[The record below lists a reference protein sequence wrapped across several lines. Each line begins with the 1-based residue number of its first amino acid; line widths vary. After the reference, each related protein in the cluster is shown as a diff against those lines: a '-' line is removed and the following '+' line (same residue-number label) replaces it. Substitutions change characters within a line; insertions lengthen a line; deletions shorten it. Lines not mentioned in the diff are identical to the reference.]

1 MIQMIRETR
10 VIETIPKQSAL
21 SLRRLL
27 ARHMART
34 AGKTVMSPENSRQ
47 IARKRMDA
55 GADRL
60 PTPDDVR
67 IQKTE
72 ISGLSALTFTPDERR
87 PGLLLFLHGGGY
99 CLGSA
104 KSHRPL
110 VTRLA
115 KALRINAVSVDY
127 RLAPEHV
134 FPCAVEDGT
143 AALNWAMGHSDGP
156 VLIAGDSAGGGLT
169 LASLLRQREQG
180 RPLPQ
185 GVYLI
190 SPWTDLTASG
200 DSAKT
205 RAKAD
210 PMLKPEWLA
219 SGAELYLE
227 NTPADT
233 PEASPLFADLSGLPP
248 MFIQTGDDEI
258 LRDDSIRF
266 AQKLEQA
273 GVPVQCEIWKA
284 LWHDF
289 PLFAPLLPEADL
301 ALERLTDWAEPILS
315 AD

>member
-1 MIQMIRETR
+1 MNGESS
-10 VIETIPKQSAL
+10 VIETVAKQGTL

-34 AGKTVMSPENSRQ
+34 AGKTVMSPENPRQ

-60 PTPDDVR
+60 PTPDDIR
-67 IQKTE
+67 IEQIE
-72 ISGLSALTFTPDERR
+72 VSGLSALSFTPAEVR

-110 VTRLA
+110 VTRLSR
-115 KALRINAVSVDY
+115 ALRIKAVSVDY

-134 FPCAVEDGT
+134 FPCAVDDGN
-143 AALNWAMGHSDGP
+143 AALNWAMSQSDGP

-190 SPWTDLTASG
+190 SPWTDLTGSG
-200 DSAKT
+200 DSTKT

-210 PMLKPEWLA
+210 PMLKPDWLTT
-219 SGAELYLE
+219 GAQLYLE
-227 NTPADT
+227 DTPADT

-273 GVPVQCEIWKA
+273 GVPVHCEIWTA

-301 ALERLTDWAEPILS
+301 ALERLKDWAEPILA

>member
-1 MIQMIRETR
+1 MNGESS
-10 VIETIPKQSAL
+10 VIETVAKQGTM

-34 AGKTVMSPENSRQ
+34 AGKTVMSPENPRQ

-60 PTPDDVR
+60 PTPDDIR
-67 IQKTE
+67 IEQIE
-72 ISGLSALTFTPDERR
+72 ASGLSALSFTPDEVR

-110 VTRLA
+110 VTRLS
-115 KALRINAVSVDY
+115 KALSIKAVSVDY

-134 FPCAVEDGT
+134 FPCAVDDGVT
-143 AALNWAMGHSDGP
+143 ALNWAMSQSDGP

-190 SPWTDLTASG
+190 SPWTDLTGSG
-200 DSAKT
+200 DSIKS
-205 RAKAD
+205 RAAAD
-210 PMLKPEWLA
+210 PMLKPDWLTT
-219 SGAELYLE
+219 GAQLYLE
-227 NTPADT
+227 DTPSDT
-233 PEASPLFADLSGLPP
+233 PEASPLFADLAGLPP

-273 GVPVQCEIWKA
+273 GVPVHCEIWTA

-301 ALERLTDWAEPILS
+301 ALERLTNWAEPILS
-315 AD
+315 GR

>member
-1 MIQMIRETR
+1 MNGESS
-10 VIETIPKQSAL
+10 VIETVAKQGTL

-34 AGKTVMSPENSRQ
+34 AGKTVMSPENPRQ

-60 PTPDDVR
+60 PTPDDIR
-67 IQKTE
+67 IE
-72 ISGLSALTFTPDERR
+72 HIEVSGLSALSFTPDEVR

-110 VTRLA
+110 VTRLS
-115 KALRINAVSVDY
+115 KALRIKAVSVDY

-134 FPCAVEDGT
+134 FPCAVDDGVT
-143 AALNWAMGHSDGP
+143 ALNWAMSQSDGP

-190 SPWTDLTASG
+190 SPWTDLTGSG
-200 DSAKT
+200 DSIKS
-205 RAKAD
+205 RAAAD
-210 PMLKPEWLA
+210 PMLKPDWLTT
-219 SGAELYLE
+219 GAQLYLE
-227 NTPADT
+227 DTPSDT
-233 PEASPLFADLSGLPP
+233 PEASPLFADLAGLPP

-273 GVPVQCEIWKA
+273 GVPVHCEIWTA

-301 ALERLTDWAEPILS
+301 ALERLTNWAEPILLGR
-315 AD
+315 

>member
-1 MIQMIRETR
+1 M
-10 VIETIPKQSAL
+10 IETVAKQGAL

-34 AGKTVMSPENSRQ
+34 AGKTVMSPENPRQ

-60 PTPDDVR
+60 PTPDNVR
-67 IQKTE
+67 IEKTE
-72 ISGLSALTFTPDERR
+72 IAGLSALTFTPDDLR

-99 CLGSA
+99 SLGSA

-115 KALRINAVSVDY
+115 KALRIKAVSVDY

-134 FPCAVEDGT
+134 FPCAVDDGA
-143 AALNWAMGHSDGP
+143 AALNWAMSHTDGP
-156 VLIAGDSAGGGLT
+156 VLISGDSAGGGLA
-169 LASLLRQREQG
+169 LASLLRQRDQD

-185 GVYLI
+185 GAYLI
-190 SPWTDLTASG
+190 SPWTDLTGSG
-200 DSAKT
+200 ESIQS
-205 RAKAD
+205 RANAD
-210 PMLKPEWLA
+210 PMLKPDWLA
-219 SGAELYLE
+219 IGAQLYLE
-227 NTPADT
+227 DTPADT
-233 PEASPLFADLSGLPP
+233 PEASPLFANLAGLPP
-248 MFIQTGDDEI
+248 MLIQTGDDEI

-266 AQKLEQA
+266 AEKLEQA
-273 GVPVQCEIWKA
+273 SVPVQCEIWKA

-301 ALERLTDWAEPILS
+301 ALERVTAWAEPILS
-315 AD
+315 SD

>member
-1 MIQMIRETR
+1 M
-10 VIETIPKQSAL
+10 IETVAKHSAL

-34 AGKTVMSPENSRQ
+34 AGKTVMSPENPRQ

-60 PTPDDVR
+60 PTPDDIR
-67 IQKTE
+67 IDKTE
-72 ISGLSALTFTPDERR
+72 IVGLSALTFTPDDRR
-87 PGLLLFLHGGGY
+87 PGLLVFLHGGGY
-99 CLGSA
+99 CLGSS

-115 KALRINAVSVDY
+115 KALRIKAVSVDY

-143 AALNWAMGHSDGP
+143 AALNWAMSHSDGP
-156 VLIAGDSAGGGLT
+156 VLIAGDSAGGGLS

-200 DSAKT
+200 DSTRT

-210 PMLKPEWLA
+210 PMLKPDFLA
-219 SGAELYLE
+219 AGAKLYLE
-227 NTPADT
+227 DTPADT
-233 PEASPLFADLSGLPP
+233 PEASPLFADLAGLPP

-258 LRDDSIRF
+258 LRDDSIRL

-273 GVPVQCEIWKA
+273 GVPVHCEIWEA

-301 ALERLTDWAEPILS
+301 ALERLKSWAEPILS
-315 AD
+315 SD

>member
-1 MIQMIRETR
+1 MERS
-10 VIETIPKQSAL
+10 VIERVPKQSAV
-21 SLRRLL
+21 SIRRLL

-34 AGKTVMSPENSRQ
+34 AGKTVMSPENPRQ

-60 PTPDDVR
+60 PTPDDVK
-67 IQKTE
+67 IESTTLA
-72 ISGLSALTFTPDERR
+72 GLNALSFTPDDHR

-99 CLGSA
+99 CLGSS

-115 KALRINAVSVDY
+115 KALKIKAISVDY

-143 AALNWAMGHSDGP
+143 SALNWAMSHSDGP
-156 VLIAGDSAGGGLT
+156 VLIAGDSAGGGLA
-169 LASLLRQREQG
+169 LASMLRQREQG
-180 RPLPQ
+180 RPMPQ

-190 SPWTDLTASG
+190 SPWTDMTASG
-200 DSAKT
+200 ESTRT
-205 RAKAD
+205 RAKSD
-210 PMLKPEWLA
+210 PMLKPDWLMA
-219 SGAELYLE
+219 GAALYLE
-227 NTPADT
+227 DTPADT
-233 PEASPLFADLSGLPP
+233 PEASPLFAELTGFPP
-248 MFIQTGDDEI
+248 VFIQTGDAEI

-266 AQKLEQA
+266 AEKLEQA
-273 GVPVQCEIWKA
+273 GVPVQCEIWET

-289 PLFAPLLPEADL
+289 PLFAPLLPEADM
-301 ALERLTDWAEPILS
+301 ALERLTQWAEPILTAS

>member
-1 MIQMIRETR
+1 
-10 VIETIPKQSAL
+10 VIETVAKQSPI

-34 AGKTVMSPENSRQ
+34 AGKTVMSPENPRQ
-47 IARKRMDA
+47 IAGKRMDA
-55 GADRL
+55 GADRV
-60 PTPDDVR
+60 PTPVFIR
-67 IQKTE
+67 TATTE
-72 ISGLSALTFTPDERR
+72 ISGLSALTFTPDEVR

-99 CLGSA
+99 CLGSS

-110 VTRLA
+110 VTRLS
-115 KALRINAVSVDY
+115 KALRIKAVSVDY

-134 FPCAVEDGT
+134 FPCAVDDGA
-143 AALNWAMGHSDGP
+143 AALNWAMSHSDGP
-156 VLIAGDSAGGGLT
+156 VLIAGDSAGGGLS

-180 RPLPQ
+180 RSLPQ

-200 DSAKT
+200 DSIKS
-205 RAKAD
+205 RAGSD
-210 PMLKPEWLA
+210 PMLKPDWLMA
-219 SGAELYLE
+219 GAQLYLE
-227 NTPADT
+227 DTPADT
-233 PEASPLFADLSGLPP
+233 PEASPLFADLAGLPP

-258 LRDDSIRF
+258 LRDDSIRL

-273 GVPVQCEIWKA
+273 GVPVHCEIWTA

-301 ALERLTDWAEPILS
+301 ALERLKNWAEPILS
-315 AD
+315 GR

>member
-1 MIQMIRETR
+1 MNGESS
-10 VIETIPKQSAL
+10 VIETVAKQGTL

-34 AGKTVMSPENSRQ
+34 AGKTVMSPENPRQ

-60 PTPDDVR
+60 PTPDDIR
-67 IQKTE
+67 IEQIE
-72 ISGLSALTFTPDERR
+72 VSGLSALSFTPDEVR

-110 VTRLA
+110 VTRLS
-115 KALRINAVSVDY
+115 KALRIKAVSVDY

-134 FPCAVEDGT
+134 FPCAVDDGVT
-143 AALNWAMGHSDGP
+143 ALNWAMSQSDGP

-190 SPWTDLTASG
+190 SPWTDLTGSG
-200 DSAKT
+200 DSIKS
-205 RAKAD
+205 RAAAD
-210 PMLKPEWLA
+210 PMLKPDWLTT
-219 SGAELYLE
+219 GAQLYLE
-227 NTPADT
+227 DTPADT
-233 PEASPLFADLSGLPP
+233 PEASPLFADLAGLPP

-273 GVPVQCEIWKA
+273 GVPVHCEIWTA

-301 ALERLTDWAEPILS
+301 ALERLTNWAEPILS
-315 AD
+315 GR

>member
-1 MIQMIRETR
+1 MIER
-10 VIETIPKQSAL
+10 VPKQSAV
-21 SLRRLL
+21 SIRRLL

-34 AGKTVMSPENSRQ
+34 AGKTVMSPDNPRQ

-60 PTPDDVR
+60 PTPDDVK
-67 IQKTE
+67 IESTTLA
-72 ISGLSALTFTPDERR
+72 GVNALSFTPDDHR

-99 CLGSA
+99 CLGSP

-115 KALRINAVSVDY
+115 KALKIKAVSVDY

-134 FPCAVEDGT
+134 FPCAVEDGCS
-143 AALNWAMGHSDGP
+143 ALNWAMSHSDGP
-156 VLIAGDSAGGGLT
+156 VLIAGDSAGGGLA
-169 LASLLRQREQG
+169 LASILRQREHG

-200 DSAKT
+200 ESTRT
-205 RAKAD
+205 RAKSD
-210 PMLKPEWLA
+210 PMLKPDWLA
-219 SGAELYLE
+219 TGAALYLDT
-227 NTPADT
+227 TPADT
-233 PEASPLFADLSGLPP
+233 PEASPLFADLKGFPP
-248 MFIQTGDDEI
+248 VFIQTGDAEI

-266 AQKLEQA
+266 AEKLEQA
-273 GVPVQCEIWKA
+273 GVPVQCEIWDA

-289 PLFAPLLPEADL
+289 PLFAPLLPEADM
-301 ALERLTDWAEPILS
+301 ALERLTQWAEPILATS
-315 AD
+315 SD

>member
-1 MIQMIRETR
+1 MIGESS
-10 VIETIPKQSAL
+10 VIETVAKQGTL

-34 AGKTVMSPENSRQ
+34 AGKTVMSPENPRQ

-60 PTPDDVR
+60 PTPDDIR
-67 IQKTE
+67 IEQIE
-72 ISGLSALTFTPDERR
+72 VSGLSALSFTPDEVR

-110 VTRLA
+110 VTRLS
-115 KALRINAVSVDY
+115 KALRIKAVSVDY
-127 RLAPEHV
+127 RLAPEHI
-134 FPCAVEDGT
+134 FPCAVDDGVT
-143 AALNWAMGHSDGP
+143 ALNWAMSQSDGP

-190 SPWTDLTASG
+190 SPWTDLTGSG
-200 DSAKT
+200 DSIKS
-205 RAKAD
+205 RAAAD
-210 PMLKPEWLA
+210 PMLKPDWLTT
-219 SGAELYLE
+219 GAQLYLE
-227 NTPADT
+227 DTPADT
-233 PEASPLFADLSGLPP
+233 PEASPLFADLAGLPP

-273 GVPVQCEIWKA
+273 GVPVHCEIWTA

-301 ALERLTDWAEPILS
+301 ALERLTNWAEPILS
-315 AD
+315 GR

>member
-1 MIQMIRETR
+1 M
-10 VIETIPKQSAL
+10 IETVAKQGAL
-21 SLRRLL
+21 SLRRVL

-34 AGKTVMSPENSRQ
+34 AGKTVMSPENPRQ

-60 PTPDDVR
+60 PTPDDIR
-67 IQKTE
+67 IETTE
-72 ISGLSALTFTPDERR
+72 ISGLSALTFTPDDVR

-99 CLGSA
+99 CLGSS

-110 VTRLA
+110 VTRLSN
-115 KALRINAVSVDY
+115 ALRIKAVSVDY

-134 FPCAVEDGT
+134 FPCAVDDGN
-143 AALNWAMGHSDGP
+143 AALNWAMSHSDGP
-156 VLIAGDSAGGGLT
+156 VLIAGDSAGGGLA

-180 RPLPQ
+180 RALPQ

-200 DSAKT
+200 DSTKSCAS
-205 RAKAD
+205 AD
-210 PMLKPEWLA
+210 PMLKPDWLA
-219 SGAELYLE
+219 AGAKLYLE
-227 NTPADT
+227 DTPAET
-233 PEASPLFADLSGLPP
+233 PEASPLFADLAGLPP
-248 MFIQTGDDEI
+248 MFIQTGEDEI
-258 LRDDSIRF
+258 LRDDSIRL

-273 GVPVQCEIWKA
+273 GVPVHCEIWKA

-301 ALERLTDWAEPILS
+301 ALERLKNWAEPILS
-315 AD
+315 AR

>member
-1 MIQMIRETR
+1 M
-10 VIETIPKQSAL
+10 IETVAKRNAL

-34 AGKTVMSPENSRQ
+34 AGKTVMSPENPRQ

-67 IQKTE
+67 IEQTE
-72 ISGLSALTFTPDERR
+72 ISGLSALTFTPDDVR

-99 CLGSA
+99 CLGSS

-110 VTRLA
+110 VTRLS
-115 KALRINAVSVDY
+115 KALRIKAVSVDY

-134 FPCAVEDGT
+134 FPCAVDDGN
-143 AALNWAMGHSDGP
+143 AALNWAMSHSDGP
-156 VLIAGDSAGGGLT
+156 VLIAGDSAGGGLA

-200 DSAKT
+200 DSTKS
-205 RAKAD
+205 RASAD
-210 PMLKPEWLA
+210 PMLKPDWLA
-219 SGAELYLE
+219 TGAKLYLE
-227 NTPADT
+227 DTPADT
-233 PEASPLFADLSGLPP
+233 PEASPLFADLTGLPP

-258 LRDDSIRF
+258 LRDDSIRL

-301 ALERLTDWAEPILS
+301 ALERLKTWAEPILS

>member
-1 MIQMIRETR
+1 MNGESS
-10 VIETIPKQSAL
+10 VIETVAKQGTL

-34 AGKTVMSPENSRQ
+34 AGKTVMSPENPRQ

-60 PTPDDVR
+60 PTPDDIR
-67 IQKTE
+67 IE
-72 ISGLSALTFTPDERR
+72 HIEVSGLSALSFTPDEVR

-110 VTRLA
+110 VTRLS
-115 KALRINAVSVDY
+115 KALRIKAVSVDY

-134 FPCAVEDGT
+134 FPCAVDDGVT
-143 AALNWAMGHSDGP
+143 ALNWAMSQSDGP

-190 SPWTDLTASG
+190 SPWTDLTGSG
-200 DSAKT
+200 DSIKS
-205 RAKAD
+205 RAAAD
-210 PMLKPEWLA
+210 PMLKPDWLTT
-219 SGAELYLE
+219 GAQLYLE
-227 NTPADT
+227 DTPADT
-233 PEASPLFADLSGLPP
+233 PEASPLFADLAGLPP

-266 AQKLEQA
+266 AQKLEQE
-273 GVPVQCEIWKA
+273 GVPVHCEIWTA

-301 ALERLTDWAEPILS
+301 ALERLTNWAEPILS
-315 AD
+315 GR

>member
-1 MIQMIRETR
+1 MNGESS
-10 VIETIPKQSAL
+10 VIETVAKQGTL

-34 AGKTVMSPENSRQ
+34 AGKTVMSPENPRQ

-60 PTPDDVR
+60 PTPDDIR
-67 IQKTE
+67 IEQIE
-72 ISGLSALTFTPDERR
+72 VSGLNALSFTPDEVR

-110 VTRLA
+110 VTRLS
-115 KALRINAVSVDY
+115 KALRIKAVSVDY

-134 FPCAVEDGT
+134 FPCAVDDGVT
-143 AALNWAMGHSDGP
+143 ALNWAMSQSDGP

-190 SPWTDLTASG
+190 SPWTDLTGSG
-200 DSAKT
+200 DSIKS
-205 RAKAD
+205 RAAAD
-210 PMLKPEWLA
+210 PMLKPDWLTT
-219 SGAELYLE
+219 GAQLYLE
-227 NTPADT
+227 DTPADT
-233 PEASPLFADLSGLPP
+233 PEASPLFADLAGLPP

-273 GVPVQCEIWKA
+273 GVPVHCEIWTA

-301 ALERLTDWAEPILS
+301 ALERLTNWAEPILS
-315 AD
+315 GR

>member
-1 MIQMIRETR
+1 
-10 VIETIPKQSAL
+10 VIETVAKQSPI

-34 AGKTVMSPENSRQ
+34 AGKTVMSPENPRQ

-60 PTPDDVR
+60 PTPDDIR
-67 IQKTE
+67 IETTE
-72 ISGLSALTFTPDERR
+72 ISGLSALTFTPDEVR

-99 CLGSA
+99 CLGSS

-110 VTRLA
+110 VTRLS
-115 KALRINAVSVDY
+115 KALRIKAVSVDY

-134 FPCAVEDGT
+134 FPCAVDDGA
-143 AALNWAMGHSDGP
+143 AALNWAMSHSDGP
-156 VLIAGDSAGGGLT
+156 VLIAGDSAGGGLS

-180 RPLPQ
+180 RSLPQ

-200 DSAKT
+200 DSIKS
-205 RAKAD
+205 RAGSD
-210 PMLKPEWLA
+210 PMLKPDWLMA
-219 SGAELYLE
+219 GAQLYLE
-227 NTPADT
+227 DTPADT
-233 PEASPLFADLSGLPP
+233 PEASPLFADLAGLPP

-258 LRDDSIRF
+258 LRDDSIRL

-273 GVPVQCEIWKA
+273 GVPVHCEIWTA

-301 ALERLTDWAEPILS
+301 ALERLKNWAEPILS
-315 AD
+315 GR

>member
-1 MIQMIRETR
+1 MERS
-10 VIETIPKQSAL
+10 VIERVPKQSAV
-21 SLRRLL
+21 SIRRLL

-34 AGKTVMSPENSRQ
+34 AGKTVMSPENPRQ

-60 PTPDDVR
+60 PTPDD
-67 IQKTE
+67 IKIESTTLA
-72 ISGLSALTFTPDERR
+72 GLNALSFTPDDHR

-99 CLGSA
+99 CLGSP

-115 KALRINAVSVDY
+115 KALKIKAVSVDY

-143 AALNWAMGHSDGP
+143 SALNWAMSHSDGP
-156 VLIAGDSAGGGLT
+156 VLIAGDSAGGGLA
-169 LASLLRQREQG
+169 LASILRQREQG

-190 SPWTDLTASG
+190 SPWTDMTASG
-200 DSAKT
+200 ESTRT
-205 RAKAD
+205 RAKSD
-210 PMLKPEWLA
+210 PMLKPDWLMA
-219 SGAELYLE
+219 GAALYLE
-227 NTPADT
+227 DTPADT
-233 PEASPLFADLSGLPP
+233 PEASPLFAELTGFPP
-248 MFIQTGDDEI
+248 VFIQTGDAEI

-266 AQKLEQA
+266 AEKLEQA
-273 GVPVQCEIWKA
+273 GVPVQCEIWEA

-289 PLFAPLLPEADL
+289 PLFAPLLPEADM
-301 ALERLTDWAEPILS
+301 ALERLTQWAEPILTAS

>member
-1 MIQMIRETR
+1 MIER
-10 VIETIPKQSAL
+10 VPKQSAV
-21 SLRRLL
+21 SIRRLL

-34 AGKTVMSPENSRQ
+34 AGKTVMSPENPRQ

-60 PTPDDVR
+60 PTPDDVK
-67 IQKTE
+67 IESTTLA
-72 ISGLSALTFTPDERR
+72 GLNALSFTPDDHR

-99 CLGSA
+99 CLGSS

-115 KALRINAVSVDY
+115 KALKIKAISVDY

-143 AALNWAMGHSDGP
+143 SALNWAMSHSDGP
-156 VLIAGDSAGGGLT
+156 VLIAGDSAGGGLA
-169 LASLLRQREQG
+169 LASMLRQREQG
-180 RPLPQ
+180 RPMPQ

-190 SPWTDLTASG
+190 SPWTDMTASG
-200 DSAKT
+200 ESTRT
-205 RAKAD
+205 RAKSD
-210 PMLKPEWLA
+210 PMLKPDWLMA
-219 SGAELYLE
+219 GAALYLE
-227 NTPADT
+227 DTPADT
-233 PEASPLFADLSGLPP
+233 PEASPLFAELTGFPP
-248 MFIQTGDDEI
+248 VFIQTGDAEI

-266 AQKLEQA
+266 AEKLEQA
-273 GVPVQCEIWKA
+273 GVPVQCEIWET

-289 PLFAPLLPEADL
+289 PLFAPLLPEADM
-301 ALERLTDWAEPILS
+301 ALERLTQWAEPILTAS

>member
-1 MIQMIRETR
+1 
-10 VIETIPKQSAL
+10 VIETIPKQGAL

-34 AGKTVMSPENSRQ
+34 TGKTVMSPENSRQ

-72 ISGLSALTFTPDERR
+72 ISGLSVLTFTPDERR

>member
-1 MIQMIRETR
+1 M
-10 VIETIPKQSAL
+10 IETIAKQGAL
-21 SLRRLL
+21 SPRRLL

-34 AGKTVMSPENSRQ
+34 AGKTVMSPENPRQ
-47 IARKRMDA
+47 ISRKRMDA

-60 PTPDDVR
+60 PKPDGIV
-67 IQKTE
+67 IEKTE
-72 ISGLSALTFTPDERR
+72 ISGLSALSFTPDDRR

-99 CLGSA
+99 SLGSA

-115 KALRINAVSVDY
+115 MALRIKAVSVDY

-134 FPCAVEDGT
+134 FPCAVDDGA

-156 VLIAGDSAGGGLT
+156 VLISGDSAGGGLS
-169 LASLLRQREQG
+169 LASLLRQRDQG

-185 GVYLI
+185 GAYLI
-190 SPWTDLTASG
+190 SPWTDLTGSG
-200 DSAKT
+200 EST
-205 RAKAD
+205 RSRAKVD
-210 PMLKPEWLA
+210 PMLKPDWLA
-219 SGAELYLE
+219 IGAQLYLE
-227 NTPADT
+227 DTPADT

-266 AQKLEQA
+266 ARKLEEA

-289 PLFAPLLPEADL
+289 PLFAPLLPEADV
-301 ALERLTDWAEPILS
+301 ALEHVKAWAEPILS

>member
-1 MIQMIRETR
+1 MNGESS
-10 VIETIPKQSAL
+10 VIETVAKQGTL

-34 AGKTVMSPENSRQ
+34 AGKTVMSPENPRQ

-60 PTPDDVR
+60 PTPDDIR
-67 IQKTE
+67 IEQIE
-72 ISGLSALTFTPDERR
+72 VSGLSALSFTPDEVR

-110 VTRLA
+110 VTRLS
-115 KALRINAVSVDY
+115 KALRIKAVSVDY

-134 FPCAVEDGT
+134 FPCAVDDGVT
-143 AALNWAMGHSDGP
+143 ALNWAMGQSDGP

-190 SPWTDLTASG
+190 SPWTDLTGSG
-200 DSAKT
+200 DSIKS
-205 RAKAD
+205 RAAAD
-210 PMLKPEWLA
+210 PMLKPDWLTT
-219 SGAELYLE
+219 GAQLYLE
-227 NTPADT
+227 DTPADT
-233 PEASPLFADLSGLPP
+233 PEASPLFADLAGLPP

-273 GVPVQCEIWKA
+273 GVPVHCEIWTA

-301 ALERLTDWAEPILS
+301 ALERLTNWAEPILS
-315 AD
+315 GR

>member
-1 MIQMIRETR
+1 MIER
-10 VIETIPKQSAL
+10 VSKKGAV

-34 AGKTVMSPENSRQ
+34 AGKTVMSPENPRQ

-60 PTPDDVR
+60 PTPDDVK
-67 IQKTE
+67 IESTTLA
-72 ISGLSALTFTPDERR
+72 GLNALSFTPDEHR

-99 CLGSA
+99 CLGSS

-115 KALRINAVSVDY
+115 KALKIKAVSVDY

-134 FPCAVEDGT
+134 FPCAVDDGA
-143 AALNWAMGHSDGP
+143 AALNWSMAHSDGP
-156 VLIAGDSAGGGLT
+156 VLIAGDSAGGGLA
-169 LASLLRQREQG
+169 LASVLRQREQG
-180 RPLPQ
+180 GPMPQ

-200 DSAKT
+200 DSTKT

-210 PMLKPEWLA
+210 PMLKPDWLA
-219 SGAELYLE
+219 TGAALYLDT
-227 NTPADT
+227 TPADT
-233 PEASPLFADLSGLPP
+233 PEASPLFADLTGFPP
-248 MFIQTGDDEI
+248 VFIQTGDAEI

-266 AQKLEQA
+266 AEKLEQA
-273 GVPVQCEIWKA
+273 GIPVQCEIWDA

-289 PLFAPLLPEADL
+289 PLFAPLLPEADM
-301 ALERLTDWAEPILS
+301 ALERLTQWAEPILTS
-315 AD
+315 PAD

>member
-1 MIQMIRETR
+1 MNGESS
-10 VIETIPKQSAL
+10 VIETVAKQGTF

-34 AGKTVMSPENSRQ
+34 AGKTVMSPENPRQ

-60 PTPDDVR
+60 PTPDDIR
-67 IQKTE
+67 IEQIE
-72 ISGLSALTFTPDERR
+72 VSGLSALSFTPDEVR

-104 KSHRPL
+104 KSYRPL
-110 VTRLA
+110 VTRLS
-115 KALRINAVSVDY
+115 KALRIKAVSVDY

-134 FPCAVEDGT
+134 FPCAVDDGVT
-143 AALNWAMGHSDGP
+143 ALNWAMSQSDGP

-169 LASLLRQREQG
+169 LASLLRQREHG

-190 SPWTDLTASG
+190 SPWTDLTGSG
-200 DSAKT
+200 DSTKT

-210 PMLKPEWLA
+210 PMLKPDWLTT
-219 SGAELYLE
+219 GAKLYLE
-227 NTPADT
+227 DTPADT
-233 PEASPLFADLSGLPP
+233 PEASPLFADLAGLPP

-266 AQKLEQA
+266 AEKLEQA
-273 GVPVQCEIWKA
+273 GVPVQCEIWTA

-301 ALERLTDWAEPILS
+301 ALERLTNWAEPILS
-315 AD
+315 GR

>member
-1 MIQMIRETR
+1 MNGESS
-10 VIETIPKQSAL
+10 VIETVAKQGSL

-34 AGKTVMSPENSRQ
+34 AGKTVMSPENPRQ

-60 PTPDDVR
+60 PTPDDIR
-67 IQKTE
+67 IEQIE
-72 ISGLSALTFTPDERR
+72 VSGLSALSFTPAEVR

-104 KSHRPL
+104 NSHRPL
-110 VTRLA
+110 VTRLS
-115 KALRINAVSVDY
+115 KALRIKAISVDY

-134 FPCAVEDGT
+134 FPCAVDDGN
-143 AALNWAMGHSDGP
+143 AALNWAMSQSDGP

-190 SPWTDLTASG
+190 SPWTDLTGSG
-200 DSAKT
+200 ESTKS

-210 PMLKPEWLA
+210 PMLKPDWLTT
-219 SGAELYLE
+219 GAQLYLE
-227 NTPADT
+227 DTPADT

-248 MFIQTGDDEI
+248 MLIQTGDDEI

-266 AQKLEQA
+266 AEKLEQA
-273 GVPVQCEIWKA
+273 GVPVHCEIWTA

-301 ALERLTDWAEPILS
+301 ALERLTNWAEPILS
-315 AD
+315 GR